1 MENYN
6 LNNLVYTYTGYNNKK
21 KIEENKKILEWSIFF
36 DEIYYE
42 LSKINL
48 DNLDENYNANIIINF
63 DKAIPEFDFNINI
76 ILSPFKYFMNIQR
89 DFFNY
94 YYNKSICKYS
104 YMRGSMYRF
113 IYCHYGNFTQKDLE
127 KFPVLKLKNVKLR
140 YIFSLDYKDLFSL
153 TLDKRYY
160 IFNIVIANIYP
171 GDNNQNEGHWVFGL
185 PFLKKYQ
192 FSFDIDNKLIYFY
205 NKEKNFEKSKLIQI
219 I

>member
-1 MENYN
+1 MI
-6 LNNLVYTYTGYNNKK
+6 K
-21 KIEENKKILEWSIFF
+21 
-36 DEIYYE
+36 
-42 LSKINL
+42 
-48 DNLDENYNANIIINF
+48 
-63 DKAIPEFDFNINI
+63 
-76 ILSPFKYFMNIQR
+76 Q
-89 DFFNY
+89 
-94 YYNKSICKYS
+94 
-104 YMRGSMYRF
+104 YRF

-205 NKEKNFEKSKLIQI
+205 NKEKNFEKSKLNTDNLEEEEQSINKINDISNDISENYGNDTEITKGHTATKKITNKIKYIDITFEKILIFFFFSFYFHFSTSFYI
-219 I
+219 ITNKKNFI